1 MGWFYFFYI
10 FFFFHIKEKMLEL
23 QCQPVADGAIPM
35 TEAEIC
41 EKVLGKRSGYVK
53 GLGFG
58 PKPVSFS
65 KSRCLSSEHEV
76 ELKNKLVETQQ
87 QQFKTQ

>member
-1 MGWFYFFYI
+1 
-10 FFFFHIKEKMLEL
+10 MLQFQHQL
-23 QCQPVADGAIPM
+23 VADGAIPM

-41 EKVLGKRSGYVK
+41 EKVLGQISGYVK

-65 KSRCLSSEHEV
+65 NLDVYLLNMR
-76 ELKNKLVETQQ
+76 
-87 QQFKTQ
+87 